1 MGVVTVLIF
10 GPSFVIRKVAFT
22 SVLIRLSRSISVS
35 RVFGVVRMSYVSV
48 TTVVKPWLTP
58 VVLSV
63 DQSFF
68 HSIGL
73 GVVAV
78 ILLFRESSWRMSN
91 FGSWTHSH
99 QAKQLARLTCHGT
112 QDFQCLGGVES
123 WCDAEMLSISQAVI
137 CWRRGT
143 CFL

>member
-1 MGVVTVLIF
+1 MGVTTILF
-10 GPSFVIRKVAFT
+10 FSPSFVIRKVAFT
-22 SVLIRLSRSISVS
+22 SVFIRLSRSISVS
-35 RVFGVVRMSYVSV
+35 RVFGVVHMSYVSG
-48 TTVVKPWLTP
+48 TTVREPWLNP

-73 GVVAV
+73 SVVAV
-78 ILLFRESSWRMSN
+78 ILLFREYSWRMSS

-99 QAKQLARLTCHGT
+99 QAKQLARWTCHST
-112 QDFQCLGGVES
+112 RRIPCLGGLES
-123 WCDAEMLSISQAVI
+123 WCGAEMLSISQVVI
-137 CWRRGT
+137 RWRRGT